1 MTTPLRHQEAAGAAY
16 TPKQPPRLL
25 PELAPL
31 SPSLSPGAVTSFLQ
45 PLRTK
50 TLNSSLTHFSSPP
63 DIPST
68 AVSRHPQHP
77 TPSLGQHLH
86 QPSLAT
92 VTGAHVPPWP
102 PKRSPPVVI
111 ALLSVCAQHNPAL
124 SCHRD
129 YLPLESDHVTHH
141 LTPPRASYL
150 PPCESQSHSSG
161 LMGTSASVL
170 GSPTAGLLAAPLF
183 SHSTSCSPLCCSLSE
198 QRHVPVPG
206 PSPLLCPLAEMPF
219 PQICDC
225 SPFSFFTQVSLS
237 Q

>member
-1 MTTPLRHQEAAGAAY
+1 MTTPLRHQEAVGAEY

-25 PELAPL
+25 PELTLL

-45 PLRTK
+45 PLRMK

-63 DIPST
+63 GILST

-86 QPSLAT
+86 QPGLAM

-111 ALLSVCAQHNPAL
+111 APLSVCAQHSLAH

-129 YLPLESDHVTHH
+129 YLPLQSDHITHH
-141 LTPPRASYL
+141 LIPPRASYL
-150 PPCESQSHSSG
+150 PPCESQSHGSG
-161 LMGTSASVL
+161 LRGTSTSVL
-170 GSPTAGLLAAPLF
+170 GSPAAGLLAAPPC
-183 SHSTSCSPLCCSLSE
+183 SHGASCPPLCCSLSE
-198 QRHVPVPG
+198 QRHVPAPG
-206 PSPLLCPLAEMPF
+206 PLPLLCPLAEMPL
-219 PQICDC
+219 PQI
-225 SPFSFFTQVSLS
+225 
-237 Q
+237 